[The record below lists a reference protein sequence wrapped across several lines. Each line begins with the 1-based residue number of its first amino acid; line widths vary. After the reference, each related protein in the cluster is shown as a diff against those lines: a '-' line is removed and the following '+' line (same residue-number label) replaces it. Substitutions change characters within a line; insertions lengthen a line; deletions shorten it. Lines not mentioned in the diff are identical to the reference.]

1 MQSKGVSLIVF
12 FLLITV
18 CSYTLGGGGGGGG
31 QPCVFLNPVGFKHAI
46 VTVEFL
52 ACTVVAQM

>member
-1 MQSKGVSLIVF
+1 MG
-12 FLLITV
+12 FLSHYCL
-18 CSYTLGGGGGGGG
+18 LLHFGGGGGGGR

-52 ACTVVAQM
+52 ACTVVAQL